1 MRHYVKN
8 KFHYLEQKVKGE
20 KLMFSKIKIGF
31 TSLFVLFAATSSV
44 FAADLVITFDD
55 MNPGPKAAF
64 ENAVAKFQKE
74 NPSINVIAN
83 NGDREAHKAAIR
95 NFLTA
100 DAPDI
105 TSWYPGNRMRP
116 FVKAGLFED
125 VSDVWEKNG
134 FNEDLA
140 AIRPTMTIGGKQ
152 WGVPYSYYQW
162 GVYYR
167 KDIFEK
173 LGISEPGTWTE
184 FLAACETLKANGVT
198 PITIG
203 TRYLW
208 TAAGVFDYINLRT
221 NGYDVHNQLTAG
233 KIKYTDPRIRKTFEY
248 WAELVNNGY
257 FLENH
262 ATMSWQDA
270 VAPFASGEAAMYVM
284 GNFSV
289 DAYKNAGLTYDQID
303 YFPFPEITPGIPRAE
318 EAPADA
324 FFIPT
329 NAKNKSDAKKW
340 LAFVARPDVQT
351 EWNKAIG
358 QLPINSKASVTDDK
372 FIKQGFETLNG
383 AAGLAQFYDRDAVPE
398 MAAAGMEGMQEFMM
412 KPERLDKI
420 LKRLDKVQAKA
431 YK

>member
-1 MRHYVKN
+1 MN
-8 KFHYLEQKVKGE
+8 GGE
-20 KLMFSKIKIGF
+20 MYNKIKL
-31 TSLFVLFAATSSV
+31 TLVSLLSVILISSASFAR
-44 FAADLVITFDD
+44 DLVITFDD

-64 ENAVAKFQKE
+64 ENAIAKFQKE
-74 NPSINVIAN
+74 NPDINVIAN
-83 NGDREAHKAAIR
+83 NGDREEHKAAIR
-95 NFLTA
+95 NFLIA
-100 DAPDI
+100 DAPDV

-125 VSDVWEKNG
+125 VSDVWDANN
-134 FNEDLA
+134 FHEDLA
-140 AIRPTMTIGGKQ
+140 AIKPTMTIGGRQ

-167 KDIFEK
+167 KDIFDE
-173 LGISEPGTWTE
+173 LGLFEPNTWVQ
-184 FLAACETLKANGVT
+184 FKYICDTLKKNGIA

-221 NGYDVHNQLTAG
+221 NGYKVHNDLTAG

-248 WAELVNNGY
+248 WGELVNAGY
-257 FLENH
+257 FIENH
-262 ATMSWQDA
+262 ASMAWQDA
-270 VAPFASGEAAMYVM
+270 VVPFANGEAAMYVM

-303 YFPFPEITPGIPRAE
+303 FFKFPEITKGMPRAE

-329 NAKNKSDAKKW
+329 NAKNKKDAKKW
-340 LAFVARPDVQT
+340 LAFVARPDVQS
-351 EWNKAIG
+351 EWNKTIG
-358 QLPINSKASVTDDK
+358 QLPINSKAKVADDK
-372 FIKQGFETLNG
+372 FITEGFETLNT
-383 AAGLAQFYDRDAVPE
+383 AVGLAQFYDRDAIPE
-398 MAAAGMEGMQEFMM
+398 MAAAGMEGFQEFMM
-412 KPERLDKI
+412 KPDRLDKI
-420 LKRLDKVQAKA
+420 LKRLDKIQSKV

>member
-1 MRHYVKN
+1 MYN
-8 KFHYLEQKVKGE
+8 
-20 KLMFSKIKIGF
+20 KIKLTLI
-31 TSLFVLFAATSSV
+31 SLLSVVLISSAS
-44 FAADLVITFDD
+44 FGRDLVITFDD

-64 ENAVAKFQKE
+64 ENAIAQFQKE
-74 NPSINVIAN
+74 NPDINVIAN
-83 NGDREAHKAAIR
+83 NGDREEHKAAIR
-95 NFLTA
+95 NFLIA
-100 DAPDI
+100 DAPDV

-125 VSDVWEKNG
+125 VSDVWDANN
-134 FNEDLA
+134 FHEDLA
-140 AIRPTMTIGGKQ
+140 AIKPTMTIGGKQ

-167 KDIFEK
+167 KDIFDENG
-173 LGISEPGTWTE
+173 LSEPTNWAE
-184 FLAACETLKANGVT
+184 FKEVCAKLKSKGIA

-203 TRYLW
+203 TKYLW

-221 NGYDVHNQLTAG
+221 NGYKVHNDLTAG

-248 WAELVNNGY
+248 WAELVNAGY

-262 ATMSWQDA
+262 SSMSWQDA
-270 VAPFASGEAAMYVM
+270 VVPFANGEAAMYVM

-303 YFPFPEITPGIPRAE
+303 FFPFPEITPGVPRAE

-329 NAKNKSDAKKW
+329 KAKNKSDAKKW

-351 EWNKAIG
+351 EWNKTIG
-358 QLPINSKASVTDDK
+358 QLPINSKAKVADDK
-372 FIKQGFETLNG
+372 FIKQGFETLNS
-383 AAGLAQFYDRDAVPE
+383 AAGLAQFYDRDAVAE
-398 MAAAGMEGMQEFMM
+398 MAAAGMEGFQEFMM
-412 KPERLDKI
+412 KPDRLDKI
-420 LKRLDKVQAKA
+420 LKRLDKIQAKV

>member
-1 MRHYVKN
+1 MYN
-8 KFHYLEQKVKGE
+8 
-20 KLMFSKIKIGF
+20 KIKLILI
-31 TSLFVLFAATSSV
+31 SLLSVVLISSAS
-44 FAADLVITFDD
+44 FGRDLVITFDD

-64 ENAVAKFQKE
+64 ENAIAQFQKE
-74 NPSINVIAN
+74 NPDINVIAN
-83 NGDREAHKAAIR
+83 NGDREEHKAAIR
-95 NFLTA
+95 NFLIA
-100 DAPDI
+100 DAPDV

-125 VSDVWEKNG
+125 VSDVWDANN
-134 FNEDLA
+134 FHEDLA
-140 AIRPTMTIGGKQ
+140 AIKPTMTIGGKQ

-167 KDIFEK
+167 KDIFDENG
-173 LGISEPGTWTE
+173 LSEPTNWAE
-184 FLAACETLKANGVT
+184 FKEVCAKLKSKGIA

-203 TRYLW
+203 TKYLW

-221 NGYDVHNQLTAG
+221 NGYKVHNDLTAG

-248 WAELVNNGY
+248 WAELVNAGY

-262 ATMSWQDA
+262 SSMSWQDA
-270 VAPFASGEAAMYVM
+270 VVPFANGEAAMYVM

-303 YFPFPEITPGIPRAE
+303 FFPFPEITPGVPRAE

-329 NAKNKSDAKKW
+329 KAKNKSDAKKW

-351 EWNKAIG
+351 EWNKTIG
-358 QLPINSKASVTDDK
+358 QLPINSKAKVADDK
-372 FIKQGFETLNG
+372 FIKQGFETLNS
-383 AAGLAQFYDRDAVPE
+383 AAGLAQFYDRDAVAE
-398 MAAAGMEGMQEFMM
+398 MAAAGMEGFQEFMM

-420 LKRLDKVQAKA
+420 LKRLDKIQAKV

>member
-1 MRHYVKN
+1 MYN
-8 KFHYLEQKVKGE
+8 
-20 KLMFSKIKIGF
+20 KIKL
-31 TSLFVLFAATSSV
+31 TLVSLLSVILISSASFAR
-44 FAADLVITFDD
+44 DLVITFDD

-64 ENAVAKFQKE
+64 ENAIAKFQKE
-74 NPSINVIAN
+74 NPDINVIAN
-83 NGDREAHKAAIR
+83 NGDREEHKAAIR
-95 NFLTA
+95 NFLIA
-100 DAPDI
+100 DAPDV

-125 VSDVWEKNG
+125 VSDVWDANN
-134 FNEDLA
+134 FHEDLA
-140 AIRPTMTIGGKQ
+140 AIKPTMTIGGRQ

-167 KDIFEK
+167 KDIFDE
-173 LGISEPGTWTE
+173 LGLFEPNTWVQ
-184 FLAACETLKANGVT
+184 FKYICDTLKKNGIA

-221 NGYDVHNQLTAG
+221 NGYKVHNDLTAG

-248 WAELVNNGY
+248 WGELVNAGY
-257 FLENH
+257 FIENH
-262 ATMSWQDA
+262 SSMAWQDA
-270 VAPFASGEAAMYVM
+270 VVPFANGDAAMYVM

-303 YFPFPEITPGIPRAE
+303 FFKFPEITKGMPRAE

-329 NAKNKSDAKKW
+329 NAKNKKDAKKW
-340 LAFVARPDVQT
+340 LAFVARPDVQS
-351 EWNKAIG
+351 EWNKTIG
-358 QLPINSKASVTDDK
+358 QLPINSKAKVADDK
-372 FIKQGFETLNG
+372 FITEGFETLNT
-383 AAGLAQFYDRDAVPE
+383 AVGLAQFYDRDAIPE
-398 MAAAGMEGMQEFMM
+398 MAAAGMEGFQEFMM
-412 KPERLDKI
+412 KPDRLDKI
-420 LKRLDKVQAKA
+420 LKRLDKIESKV

>member
-1 MRHYVKN
+1 MYN
-8 KFHYLEQKVKGE
+8 
-20 KLMFSKIKIGF
+20 KIKLTLI
-31 TSLFVLFAATSSV
+31 SLLSVVLINSASFGR
-44 FAADLVITFDD
+44 DLVITFDD

-64 ENAVAKFQKE
+64 ENAIAQFQKE
-74 NPSINVIAN
+74 NPDINVIAN
-83 NGDREAHKAAIR
+83 NGDREEHKAAIR
-95 NFLTA
+95 NFLIA
-100 DAPDI
+100 DAPDV

-125 VSDVWEKNG
+125 VSDVWDANN
-134 FNEDLA
+134 FHEDLA
-140 AIRPTMTIGGKQ
+140 AIKPTMTIEGKQ

-167 KDIFEK
+167 KDIFDENG
-173 LGISEPGTWTE
+173 LSEPTNWAE
-184 FLAACETLKANGVT
+184 FKEVCAKLKSNGIA

-203 TRYLW
+203 TKYLW

-221 NGYDVHNQLTAG
+221 NGYKVHNDLTAG

-248 WAELVNNGY
+248 WAELVNAGY

-262 ATMSWQDA
+262 SSMSWQDA
-270 VAPFASGEAAMYVM
+270 VVPFANGEAAMYVM

-303 YFPFPEITPGIPRAE
+303 FFPFPEITPGVPRAE

-329 NAKNKSDAKKW
+329 KAKNKSDAKKW

-351 EWNKAIG
+351 EWNKTIG
-358 QLPINSKASVTDDK
+358 QLPINSKAKVADDK
-372 FIKQGFETLNG
+372 FIKQGFETLNS
-383 AAGLAQFYDRDAVPE
+383 AAGLAQFYDRDAVAE
-398 MAAAGMEGMQEFMM
+398 MAAAGMEGFQEFMM
-412 KPERLDKI
+412 KPDRLDKI
-420 LKRLDKVQAKA
+420 LKRLDKIQAKV

>member
-1 MRHYVKN
+1 MIG
-8 KFHYLEQKVKGE
+8 GE
-20 KLMFSKIKIGF
+20 MYNKIKLTLI
-31 TSLFVLFAATSSV
+31 SLLSVVLISSAS
-44 FAADLVITFDD
+44 FGRDLVITFDD

-64 ENAVAKFQKE
+64 ENAIAQFQKE
-74 NPSINVIAN
+74 NPDINVIAN
-83 NGDREAHKAAIR
+83 NGDREEHKAAIR
-95 NFLTA
+95 NFLIA
-100 DAPDI
+100 DAPDV

-125 VSDVWEKNG
+125 VSDVWDANN
-134 FNEDLA
+134 FHEDLA
-140 AIRPTMTIGGKQ
+140 AIKPTMTIGGKQ

-167 KDIFEK
+167 KDIFDENG
-173 LGISEPGTWTE
+173 LSEPTNWAE
-184 FLAACETLKANGVT
+184 FKEVCAKLKSKGIA

-203 TRYLW
+203 TKYLW

-221 NGYDVHNQLTAG
+221 NGYKVHNDLTAG

-248 WAELVNNGY
+248 WAELVNAGY

-262 ATMSWQDA
+262 SSMSWQDA
-270 VAPFASGEAAMYVM
+270 VVPFANGEAAMYVM

-303 YFPFPEITPGIPRAE
+303 FFPFPEITPGVPRAE

-329 NAKNKSDAKKW
+329 KAKNKSDAKKW

-351 EWNKAIG
+351 EWNKTIG
-358 QLPINSKASVTDDK
+358 QLPINSKAKVADDK
-372 FIKQGFETLNG
+372 FIKQGFETLNS
-383 AAGLAQFYDRDAVPE
+383 AAGLAQFYDRDAVAE
-398 MAAAGMEGMQEFMM
+398 MAAAGMEGFQEFMM
-412 KPERLDKI
+412 KPDRLDKI
-420 LKRLDKVQAKA
+420 LKRLDKIQAKV

>member
-1 MRHYVKN
+1 MIG
-8 KFHYLEQKVKGE
+8 GE
-20 KLMFSKIKIGF
+20 MYTKIKLILI
-31 TSLFVLFAATSSV
+31 SLLSVILISSASFAR
-44 FAADLVITFDD
+44 DLVITFDD

-64 ENAVAKFQKE
+64 ENAIAQFQKE
-74 NPSINVIAN
+74 NPDINVIAN
-83 NGDREAHKAAIR
+83 NGDREEHKAAIR
-95 NFLTA
+95 NFLIA
-100 DAPDI
+100 DAPDV

-125 VSDVWEKNG
+125 VSDVWDANN
-134 FNEDLA
+134 FHEDLA
-140 AIRPTMTIGGKQ
+140 AIKPTMTIGGKQ

-167 KDIFEK
+167 KDIFDENG
-173 LGISEPGTWTE
+173 LSEPTNWAE
-184 FLAACETLKANGVT
+184 FKEVCAKLKSKGIA

-203 TRYLW
+203 TKYLW

-221 NGYDVHNQLTAG
+221 NGYKVHNDLTAG

-248 WAELVNNGY
+248 WAELVNAGY

-262 ATMSWQDA
+262 SSMSWQDA
-270 VAPFASGEAAMYVM
+270 VVPFANGEAAMYVM

-303 YFPFPEITPGIPRAE
+303 FFPFPEITPGVPRAE

-329 NAKNKSDAKKW
+329 KAKNKSDAKKW

-351 EWNKAIG
+351 EWNKTIG
-358 QLPINSKASVTDDK
+358 QLPINSKAKVADDK
-372 FIKQGFETLNG
+372 FIKQGFETLNS
-383 AAGLAQFYDRDAVPE
+383 AAGLAQFYDRDAVAE
-398 MAAAGMEGMQEFMM
+398 MAAAGMEGFQEFMM
-412 KPERLDKI
+412 KPDRLDKI
-420 LKRLDKVQAKA
+420 LKRLDKIQAKV

>member
-1 MRHYVKN
+1 MYN
-8 KFHYLEQKVKGE
+8 
-20 KLMFSKIKIGF
+20 KIKLTLI
-31 TSLFVLFAATSSV
+31 SLLSVVLISSAS
-44 FAADLVITFDD
+44 FGRDLVITFDD

-64 ENAVAKFQKE
+64 ENAIAQFQKE
-74 NPSINVIAN
+74 NPDINVIAN
-83 NGDREAHKAAIR
+83 NGDREEHKAAIR
-95 NFLTA
+95 NFLIA
-100 DAPDI
+100 DAPDV

-125 VSDVWEKNG
+125 VSDVWDANN
-134 FNEDLA
+134 FHEDLA
-140 AIRPTMTIGGKQ
+140 AIKPTMTIGGKQ

-167 KDIFEK
+167 KDIFDENG
-173 LGISEPGTWTE
+173 LSEPTNWAE
-184 FLAACETLKANGVT
+184 FKEVCAKLKSNGIA

-203 TRYLW
+203 TKYLW

-221 NGYDVHNQLTAG
+221 NGYKVHNDLTAG

-248 WAELVNNGY
+248 WAELVNAGY

-262 ATMSWQDA
+262 SSMSWQDA
-270 VAPFASGEAAMYVM
+270 VVPFANGEAAMYVM

-303 YFPFPEITPGIPRAE
+303 FFPFPEITPGVPRAE

-324 FFIPT
+324 FFIPSK
-329 NAKNKSDAKKW
+329 AKNKSDAKKW

-351 EWNKAIG
+351 EWNKTIG
-358 QLPINSKASVTDDK
+358 QLPINSKAKVADDK
-372 FIKQGFETLNG
+372 FIKQGFETLNS
-383 AAGLAQFYDRDAVPE
+383 AAGLAQFYDRDAVAE
-398 MAAAGMEGMQEFMM
+398 MAAAGMEGFQEFMM
-412 KPERLDKI
+412 KPDRLDKI
-420 LKRLDKVQAKA
+420 LKRLDKIQAKV

>member
-1 MRHYVKN
+1 MYN
-8 KFHYLEQKVKGE
+8 
-20 KLMFSKIKIGF
+20 KIKLILI
-31 TSLFVLFAATSSV
+31 SLLSVVLISSAS
-44 FAADLVITFDD
+44 FGRDLVITFDD

-64 ENAVAKFQKE
+64 ENAIAQFQKE
-74 NPSINVIAN
+74 NPDINVIAN
-83 NGDREAHKAAIR
+83 NGDREEHKAAIR
-95 NFLTA
+95 NFLIA
-100 DAPDI
+100 DAPDV

-125 VSDVWEKNG
+125 VSDVWDANN
-134 FNEDLA
+134 FHEDLA
-140 AIRPTMTIGGKQ
+140 AIKPTMTIGGKQ

-167 KDIFEK
+167 KDIFDENG
-173 LGISEPGTWTE
+173 LSEPTNWAE
-184 FLAACETLKANGVT
+184 FKEVCAKLKSNGIA

-203 TRYLW
+203 TKYLW

-221 NGYDVHNQLTAG
+221 NGYKVHNDLTAG

-248 WAELVNNGY
+248 WAELVNAGY

-262 ATMSWQDA
+262 SSMSWQDA
-270 VAPFASGEAAMYVM
+270 VVPFANGEAAMYVM

-303 YFPFPEITPGIPRAE
+303 FFPFPEITPGVPRAE

-329 NAKNKSDAKKW
+329 KAKNKSDAKKW

-351 EWNKAIG
+351 EWNKTIG
-358 QLPINSKASVTDDK
+358 QLPINSKAKVADDK
-372 FIKQGFETLNG
+372 FIKQGFETLNS
-383 AAGLAQFYDRDAVPE
+383 AAGLAQFYDRDAVAE
-398 MAAAGMEGMQEFMM
+398 MAAAGMEGFQEFMM

-420 LKRLDKVQAKA
+420 LKRLDKIQAKV

>member
-1 MRHYVKN
+1 MIG
-8 KFHYLEQKVKGE
+8 GE
-20 KLMFSKIKIGF
+20 MYNKIKLTLI
-31 TSLFVLFAATSSV
+31 SLLSVVLISSAS
-44 FAADLVITFDD
+44 FGRDLVITFDD

-64 ENAVAKFQKE
+64 ENAIAQFQKE
-74 NPSINVIAN
+74 NPDINVIAN
-83 NGDREAHKAAIR
+83 NGDREEHKAAIR
-95 NFLTA
+95 NFLIA
-100 DAPDI
+100 DAPDV

-125 VSDVWEKNG
+125 VSDVWDANN
-134 FNEDLA
+134 FHEDLA
-140 AIRPTMTIGGKQ
+140 AIKPTMTIGGKQ

-167 KDIFEK
+167 KDIFDENG
-173 LGISEPGTWTE
+173 LSEPTNWAE
-184 FLAACETLKANGVT
+184 FKEVCAKLKSKGIA

-221 NGYDVHNQLTAG
+221 NGYKVHNDLTAG

-248 WAELVNNGY
+248 WAELVNAGY
-257 FLENH
+257 FIENH
-262 ATMSWQDA
+262 ASMAWQDA
-270 VAPFASGEAAMYVM
+270 VVPFANGEAAMYVM

-303 YFPFPEITPGIPRAE
+303 FFKFPEITKDMPRAE

-329 NAKNKSDAKKW
+329 NAKNKRDAKKW
-340 LAFVARPDVQT
+340 LAFVARPDVQS
-351 EWNKAIG
+351 EWNKTIG
-358 QLPINSKASVTDDK
+358 QLPINSKAKVADDK
-372 FIKQGFETLNG
+372 FITEGFETLNT
-383 AAGLAQFYDRDAVPE
+383 AVGLAQFYDRDAIPE
-398 MAAAGMEGMQEFMM
+398 MAAAGMEGFQEFMM
-412 KPERLDKI
+412 KPDRLDKI
-420 LKRLDKVQAKA
+420 LKRLDKIQSKV

>member
-1 MRHYVKN
+1 MYN
-8 KFHYLEQKVKGE
+8 
-20 KLMFSKIKIGF
+20 KIKLTLI
-31 TSLFVLFAATSSV
+31 SLLSVVLISSAS
-44 FAADLVITFDD
+44 FGRDLVITFDD

-64 ENAVAKFQKE
+64 ENAIAQFQKE
-74 NPSINVIAN
+74 NPDINVIAN
-83 NGDREAHKAAIR
+83 NGDREEHKAAIR
-95 NFLTA
+95 NFLIA
-100 DAPDI
+100 DAPDV

-125 VSDVWEKNG
+125 VSDVWDANN
-134 FNEDLA
+134 FHEDLA
-140 AIRPTMTIGGKQ
+140 AIKPTMTIGGRQ

-167 KDIFEK
+167 KDIFDENG
-173 LGISEPGTWTE
+173 LSEPTNWAE
-184 FLAACETLKANGVT
+184 FKEVCAKLKSKGIA

-203 TRYLW
+203 TKYLW

-221 NGYDVHNQLTAG
+221 NGYKVHNDLTAG

-248 WAELVNNGY
+248 WAELVNAGY

-262 ATMSWQDA
+262 SSMSWQDA
-270 VAPFASGEAAMYVM
+270 VVPFANGEAAMYVM

-303 YFPFPEITPGIPRAE
+303 FFPFPEITPGVPRAE

-329 NAKNKSDAKKW
+329 KAKNKSDAKKW

-351 EWNKAIG
+351 EWNKTIG
-358 QLPINSKASVTDDK
+358 QLPINSKAKVADDK
-372 FIKQGFETLNG
+372 FIKQGFETLNS
-383 AAGLAQFYDRDAVPE
+383 AAGLAQFYDRDAVAE
-398 MAAAGMEGMQEFMM
+398 MAAAGMEGFQEFMM
-412 KPERLDKI
+412 KPDRLDKI
-420 LKRLDKVQAKA
+420 LKRLDKIQAKV

>member
-1 MRHYVKN
+1 LKLN
-8 KFHYLEQKVKGE
+8 VKGE
-20 KLMFSKIKIGF
+20 FLMISKIKIVF
-31 TSLFVLFAATSSV
+31 TSLFVTAAISSFA

-55 MNPGPKAAF
+55 LNPGPKAAF
-64 ENAVAKFQKE
+64 ENAVAQFQKE
-74 NPSINVIAN
+74 NPGINVIAN
-83 NGDREAHKAAIR
+83 NGDREAHKSAIR

-173 LGISEPGTWTE
+173 LGVDEPSNWAE
-184 FLAACETLKANGVT
+184 FLATCETLKSNGIT

-248 WAELVNNGY
+248 WAELVNKDY

-303 YFPFPEITPGIPRAE
+303 YFPFPEITPGVPRAE

-358 QLPINSKASVTDDK
+358 QLPINSKASVNNDK
-372 FIKQGFETLNG
+372 FIQQGFETLNS

-398 MAAAGMEGMQEFMM
+398 MADAGMKGFQEFMM